1 MSRWFSFSRFS
12 FRGVVLYSSLSLSL
26 LSPSLSLSLSL
37 SLSRMALRL
46 TDSGEEIHSAL
57 VRQEIHEPHEF
68 PMQAAGGRRDQGH
81 PRSRGSL
88 AVARGWRRRSGALFE
103 SPRSPPPRSRGALVC
118 RIPVAA
124 VLVAGVHWVRGLLKE
139 YQYITRTGQD

>member
-68 PMQAAGGRRDQGH
+68 PMQAPEVDEIKGKKAF
-81 PRSRGSL
+81 SSL
-88 AVARGWRRRSGALFE
+88 SLSDLRQN
-103 SPRSPPPRSRGALVC
+103 
-118 RIPVAA
+118 
-124 VLVAGVHWVRGLLKE
+124 VR
-139 YQYITRTGQD
+139 TRTGCCVAQQLP